1 MKNRL
6 DIILVEKKLSPS
18 REKAKEIIKSG
29 QVSVNGKI
37 CSKPS
42 EQFEDDSEII
52 ILGETLKYVGRGGLK
67 LEKAIELFSLDLA
80 EKTCA
85 DIGASTGGFTDCML
99 QRGAKKVYAVD
110 VGHDQLVQKLRD
122 DSRVINLEG
131 INVRYISKETI
142 PEKLDFISVDVSF
155 ISLRL
160 VLLVLFDFL
169 SDNGKMVALIKP
181 QFEVG
186 RENVGKNGI
195 VKSQK
200 LHITMLNG
208 LVDFISDSHAVI
220 KNVVASPIKGSDGNV
235 EYLALIEKTDYNKSI
250 SIDIKKLVKEAFQ

>member
-169 SDNGKMVALIKP
+169 SDNGKIVALIKP

-220 KNVVASPIKGSDGNV
+220 KNIVASPIKGSDGNV